1 MLKDLKREDWLQI
14 LDLPEHRIPA
24 TLILRGTRNLRRH
37 YTGYRSLFEN
47 VIQIGS
53 ANGLFEDIF
62 VGERHGRD
70 VGYSSVYGP
79 AMASEISHLFSV
91 MGTKLIIQTG
101 VCGGLADGVE
111 AGDIVIPRT
120 AGCGDGASQC
130 YLPGIAVVRATES
143 VVNQLVDLQGT
154 GVPVHTGAIWT
165 TSALLAESDADIDG
179 WHDQGYAAVDME
191 TATTFA
197 VAEYYGVERVSI
209 LSVFDN
215 PRHGAHLGM
224 EEFEKDSA
232 RALGE
237 AAALSLVLHL
247 VETSV

>member
-14 LDLPEHRIPA
+14 LDLPEHRIPD

-37 YTGYRSLFEN
+37 HNGYRALFEN
-47 VIQIGS
+47 VIEIGS

-62 VGERHGRD
+62 VGERRGRE
-70 VGYSSVYGP
+70 VGYASVYGP
-79 AMASEISHLFSV
+79 AMASEISHLFAV

-111 AGDIVIPRT
+111 AGDIVIPMT

-130 YLPGIAVVRATES
+130 YLPGIDVVHASDSIVGRL
-143 VVNQLVDLQGT
+143 NGVDDIE
-154 GVPVHTGAIWT
+154 VPVHTGAIWS
-165 TSALLAESDADIDG
+165 TSALLAESDVDIDR
-179 WHDQGYAAVDME
+179 WHDQGFAAVDME
-191 TATTFA
+191 TASTFA
-197 VAEYYGVERVSI
+197 VAEHFGVERVSI

-224 EEFEKDSA
+224 EESEKDAA
-232 RALGE
+232 RTKGE
-237 AAALSLVLHL
+237 ASALSLVLHL
-247 VETSV
+247 IDSDV